1 MMHEHLIF
9 NPHGGM
15 HNGGG
20 EPAAHVNSSIGSV
33 HIINAVLGT
42 AICGRIFFPLT

>member
-9 NPHGGM
+9 NINGGM

-20 EPAAHVNSSIGSV
+20 EPAAHENDSSMIGSV
-33 HIINAVLGT
+33 HIMNV
-42 AICGRIFFPLT
+42 